1 MVSQAKLVK
10 DLGVTARDLQKR
22 REALLEGFHYSPS
35 GRTYDWTDHGVDQV
49 MFDMG
54 LVPTP
59 PSHAAE
65 VHGRIPKNQR
75 LVGAKIEGTDQFVK
89 VRDNSMYSKNFV
101 FPVRW
106 DGRGFYAVRHPR
118 FKGKL

>member
-1 MVSQAKLVK
+1 MVAQQKLAK
-10 DLGVTARDLQKR
+10 DLGVTSRELCRKR
-22 REALLEGFHYSPS
+22 ERLLEGFHYEPS
-35 GRTYDWTDHGVDQV
+35 GRTYSWTAHGVDQV

-65 VHGRIPKNQR
+65 VYGRMPKNQR

-89 VRDNSMYSKNFV
+89 VRDNSMYCKNFS

-106 DGRGFYAVRHPR
+106 DGNGFYAMRHPR
-118 FKGKL
+118 FKGRL